1 MALLPRTQ
9 LEGSLDRCIP
19 TGCIPVGDFRGST
32 VTPQQAQAQAL
43 IHEID
48 SVLHKASPRLPW
60 VMSNEDAQQRQ
71 LLHQLRSYLV
81 TSLQASSPS
90 LPEDSTGGESLPDRS
105 PAVSMSQLDAMQQ
118 TLHAMMQEMN
128 HLRRTV
134 LQPLQADVAE
144 LQQQREALRQEVQ
157 QLESQRQAAIAAA
170 APTAPDTLSQQ
181 VLQEVLHLL
190 MQRLQ
195 ESLSQQISQQIHQ
208 AFQRLQAT
216 LQPAHDLS
224 PANATT
230 GLLPGMTAEQV
241 KNLEAL
247 QTRADQVLT
256 TIDATLRVVFESM
269 QRNLESYQDSL
280 TRGLE
285 RMHGLGQQSEAQ
297 FAALLN
303 HLAQRLGQEASAY
316 LNASL
321 QTQGLIAPEAPVAR
335 ETVHPGS
342 TAPAALPTDAITEEA
357 LPFAGSEIG
366 RGGAEVS
373 VLSPSSPSQTSPS
386 AHRSETLQLDD
397 LDLSDF
403 NLDALDT
410 SLIDAEGVDLEAL
423 PLAEGGPEAGT
434 LDLGSDDR
442 ADDRDIDDSPT
453 EMLRERGAEP
463 TDTLPTAVMA
473 EAETLDFL
481 NQLADALDAPALVQ
495 ETQSQSAPAP
505 PTSWMDSSTAAE
517 LRELYQSL
525 FGSDEFAGAAP
536 ATPPAATPDSAPTG
550 VPTLDNLFG
559 ELDATI
565 HPDSA
570 YLDSPGETLREQLET
585 EPSGSDTLLFE
596 AETSASLGL
605 EPAADLRADWT
616 DLSLGIE
623 DVAPLGTLPEPT
635 ASSQETRPSSL
646 EDFFFP
652 EAAPAGSSLLSA
664 DAAPSVE
671 AERSL
676 AGSPD
681 AAAESIPRGERGAN
695 AWLEEAALEQLS
707 EPATVEPAPRTAAPD
722 LPDLDTD
729 PFNLSALAADF
740 AAEQETAAAGPD
752 LAALLADIG
761 ATGAMPGDVAAI
773 ETGRVNAS
781 LEDSFDT
788 AAPDEDLLAP
798 EDLPSP
804 PGPELLQIDDQTLQ
818 QLSEDLFSLESS
830 ELATTGE
837 LPAFPPLEGDH
848 SVSPTETR
856 PSLGDDFGQPAA
868 ALDLAPQ
875 TTAFSV
881 EDFAADLLGGLG
893 GDDRAIAAS
902 HPSLAAPETRASE
915 PDLDPSLAALEDL
928 FTDSLSPDL
937 PPEPPPP
944 EPVASP
950 TPKGF
955 VDEDA
960 ARTDG
965 GLLDDL
971 FADFGELE
979 VASQTAENNLASFQA
994 EFPVG
999 DEDSAKKKF

>member
-1 MALLPRTQ
+1 M
-9 LEGSLDRCIP
+9 
-19 TGCIPVGDFRGST
+19 
-32 VTPQQAQAQAL
+32 TPQQAQAQAL

-90 LPEDSTGGESLPDRS
+90 LPEGSSAGVSGGESLPDRS

-170 APTAPDTLSQQ
+170 APTASDTLSQQ

-247 QTRADQVLT
+247 QARADQVLT

-335 ETVHPGS
+335 ETVRPGS
-342 TAPAALPTDAITEEA
+342 AAPAALPTDAIAEEA

-373 VLSPSSPSQTSPS
+373 VFSPSSPSPSRTSPS

-410 SLIDAEGVDLEAL
+410 SLIDAEGADLEAL

-442 ADDRDIDDSPT
+442 DIDDSPT

-463 TDTLPTAVMA
+463 TNTLPTAVMA

-481 NQLADALDAPALVQ
+481 NQLAETLDAPALVQ
-495 ETQSQSAPAP
+495 AAESQSSPAT
-505 PTSWMDSSTAAE
+505 PTSWTDSSTTAE

-536 ATPPAATPDSAPTG
+536 ATPPAATPDSPPTS

-570 YLDSPGETLREQLET
+570 YLDSPGETLREQLDT

-596 AETSASLGL
+596 GETSASPGL
-605 EPAADLRADWT
+605 EPAADLSADWT

-671 AERSL
+671 AELSL

-681 AAAESIPRGERGAN
+681 VEAESIPRGERDAN

-740 AAEQETAAAGPD
+740 AAEQETAATGPD

-773 ETGRVNAS
+773 ETGSVSAS
-781 LEDSFDT
+781 LEDNFDT

-798 EDLPSP
+798 EDLQSP

-830 ELATTGE
+830 ELATPGE
-837 LPAFPPLEGDH
+837 LPSFPPLEGDH

-893 GDDRAIAAS
+893 GDDRAIAAA
-902 HPSLAAPETRASE
+902 HPSLSAPETRASE
-915 PDLDPSLAALEDL
+915 QDLDPSLAALEDL

-994 EFPVG
+994 EFPVW